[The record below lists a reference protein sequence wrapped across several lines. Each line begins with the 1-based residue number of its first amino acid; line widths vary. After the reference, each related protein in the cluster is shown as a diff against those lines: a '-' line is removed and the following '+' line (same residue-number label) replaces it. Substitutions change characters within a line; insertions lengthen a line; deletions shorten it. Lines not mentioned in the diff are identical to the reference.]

1 MRQLLPLLLG
11 DAGLLALAG
20 LGMLVW
26 LPASWRSRMLP
37 ALLTLG
43 AIVWVVALHVTGL
56 VVGVRVGLWI
66 VAGVAAVSIAVR
78 SWRVRWWRGL
88 QTKRYLVAGLIVG
101 AVPVLLA
108 LGPARDV
115 GATVVQPSPNND
127 AYEYV
132 AVSDWL
138 FDHPVLQAPPG
149 LAEPPAWGKIN
160 MHLNTG
166 LRVGQELYEAAIAG
180 ALRRDPIQTWYV
192 VTAGWLLLL
201 PGAVLAAFDTLRMRR
216 LTGLI
221 AGTVAGFSALVVGQV
236 LNSNSDAALGIT
248 IAPLTVAL
256 IARYVDDRSELEAG
270 SGLDPPPIWLPAAGA
285 AAVSAVYTEYLP
297 LLIPALML
305 FVLVRPLRRVPRAV
319 LAGASVL
326 ALAVVIGA
334 LAWYRSALSFL
345 TTATTNS
352 PIPSPYLDHA
362 GSVAGRVL
370 GFVSYDQVIRASN
383 WKVVLFVIV
392 GVLGVGLAVT
402 LAPARR
408 LFACVLIACL
418 GIIVALSTPIH
429 YFPYAQNRAV
439 VVTVPLV
446 LVMAVAGFGALLP
459 RLASVRIPRPALAGV
474 LVVLLGAGALFIG
487 LDVRTTNAMARYDI
501 SHRTVDG
508 SFQTMSDWA
517 HRVGG
522 PDGANVSVLV
532 PNHFDQVWS
541 MYYLRDL
548 HRANYPFLYSDYT
561 NIPSLQ
567 FDDGR
572 LRRYAVVG
580 TDAFVDAAPGV
591 VVGRTS
597 RFLLLDT
604 SRGSAAVAFGIASVE
619 PIDQKGAQ
627 LTQWMQDDPSLMVAH
642 TPDVQQARLTLV
654 ANPAA
659 GPSMPLKAA
668 VGGGQTTALD
678 VGTAARAYTVPLA
691 SPSGQTVQ
699 TVVLDTQRPGRPI
712 TPADPRP
719 FTVAIE
725 GARP

>member
-11 DAGLLALAG
+11 DAALLALAG

-26 LPASWRSRMLP
+26 LPATWRSRMLP
-37 ALLTLG
+37 ALLALG
-43 AIVWVVALHVTGL
+43 AIGWVVALHLTGL
-56 VVGVRVGLWI
+56 LVGVRVGLW
-66 VAGVAAVSIAVR
+66 VVVGAAVASIGVR
-78 SWRVRWWRGL
+78 TWRVRWWRGL
-88 QTKRYLVAGLIVG
+88 ETKRYLVAGLVVG
-101 AVPVLLA
+101 VVPVLLA
-108 LGPARDV
+108 LGPARNV

-138 FDHPVLQAPPG
+138 LDHPVLQPPPG
-149 LAEPPAWGKIN
+149 LVEPPAWGKIN

-166 LRVGQELYEAAIAG
+166 LRVGQELYDAALAQ
-180 ALRRDPIQTWYV
+180 ALQRDPIQTWYA

-221 AGTVAGFSALVVGQV
+221 AGIVASFSALVVGQV

-248 IAPLTVAL
+248 IAPLAVAL

-270 SGLDPPPIWLPAAGA
+270 SGVDPPPIWLPAAA
-285 AAVSAVYTEYLP
+285 AAGVSAVYTEYLP
-297 LLIPALML
+297 LLIPALVL

-334 LAWYRSALSFL
+334 LAWYRSALSFV
-345 TTATTNS
+345 TTTTTNS
-352 PIPSPYLDHA
+352 PIPSPYLDHV

-370 GFVSYDQVIRASN
+370 GFVNYDQVIRASN
-383 WKVVLFVIV
+383 WKVVLFVLVGIV
-392 GVLGVGLAVT
+392 GVGLAVT

-429 YFPYAQNRAV
+429 YFPYAQSRAV

-446 LVMAVAGFGALLP
+446 LVMAVAGFGALPP
-459 RLASVRIPRPALAGV
+459 RLARARLPRPALAAV
-474 LVVLLGAGALFIG
+474 LVGLVGAGALFVG
-487 LDVRTTNAMARYDI
+487 LNVRTTNASANYDI

-522 PDGANVSVLV
+522 TDGANLSVLV

-561 NIPSLQ
+561 NIPPLQ

-580 TDAFVDAAPGV
+580 ADAFVDAAPGV
-591 VVGRTS
+591 VVGRTP

-604 SRGSAAVAFGIASVE
+604 SRGSATIAFGIANVDVIQQRGSR
-619 PIDQKGAQ
+619 
-627 LTQWMQDDPSLMVAH
+627 LTQWMLDDPSLMVAH
-642 TPDVQQARLTLV
+642 TPDVQQATLTLA
-654 ANPAA
+654 ANPAV
-659 GPSMPLKAA
+659 GSMPVSAA
-668 VGGGQTTALD
+668 VAGGPTTALD
-678 VGTAARAYTVPLA
+678 VAAAPRRYTLPLA
-691 SPSGQTVQ
+691 TPSQQTVQ
-699 TVVLDTQRPGRPI
+699 TVALDTRRSGRPL